1 MKYSLL
7 FSKTQKETP
16 KDEISNN
23 AILLFRAGYIYK
35 EMAGAYAYLPLGLR
49 VLEKIKNIVREEMNK
64 IGGQEIL
71 MTTLQRK
78 ELWEVTNRWDDKN
91 VDVWFKSM
99 LKNGTEVGFGWSH
112 EEPISDMMKNYI
124 KSYRDLPVYVYQ
136 FQTKLRNELR
146 AKSGVM
152 RGREFLMNDMYS
164 FTKTEEDHNKFY
176 NSAIEAYHQVFKRL
190 GLGKDTFLTFASG
203 GAFTQFSHEFQTIT
217 EAGEDIIYL
226 DREKRIGIN
235 EEVYTPEVVS
245 QLGVNGENLERV
257 KTAEVGNIFSFG
269 AAKSNQLELMFN
281 SSEGIK
287 PVILGSYGI
296 GVSRLMGVIAE
307 KFSDKKGLVWPESI
321 APFKV
326 HLTALNMDDDAT
338 ANFADT
344 VYKKLLENKIE
355 VLFDDRV
362 GVSAGEKLA
371 DADLIGIPV
380 RLVISARNQTQIEY
394 KVRNS
399 ENVELFS
406 LEELLNK
413 TAV

>member
-16 KDEISNN
+16 KDEVSNN

-176 NSAIEAYHQVFKRL
+176 NSAIVAYHEVFKRL
-190 GLGKDTFLTFASG
+190 GIGKDTFLTFASG

-326 HLTALNMDDDAT
+326 HLTALNMDDEAT

-344 VYKKLLENKIE
+344 VYKKLLENKVE
-355 VLFDDRV
+355 VLLDDRI

>member
-16 KDEISNN
+16 KDEVSNN

-49 VLEKIKNIVREEMNK
+49 VLKKIKTIVREEMNK

-91 VDVWFKSM
+91 VDVWFKSK

-112 EEPISDMMKNYI
+112 EEPISVMMKNYI

-146 AKSGVM
+146 SKSGVM

-176 NSAIEAYHQVFKRL
+176 NLAIEAYLEVFKRL
-190 GLGKDTFLTFASG
+190 GLGNDTFLTFASG

-217 EAGEDIIYL
+217 EAGEDVIYL
-226 DREKRIGIN
+226 DREKKIGIN
-235 EEVYTPEVVS
+235 EEVYTQEVIS
-245 QLGVNGENLERV
+245 QLGVSTENLEKV

-269 AAKSNQLELMFN
+269 AAKSDQLDLMFN
-281 SSEGIK
+281 STEGIK

-296 GVSRLMGVIAE
+296 GVSRLVGVIAE
-307 KFSDKKGLVWPESI
+307 KYSDKKGLVWPENI

-326 HLTALNMDDDAT
+326 HLVALNMDDSKTTDY
-338 ANFADT
+338 ADM
-344 VYKKLLENKIE
+344 VYKKLLENKVE
-355 VLFDDRV
+355 VLFDDRI
-362 GVSAGEKLA
+362 GVSAGEKLS
-371 DADLIGIPV
+371 DADLIGIPI
-380 RLVISARNQTQIEY
+380 RLVISTRNQTQIEY
-394 KVRNS
+394 KIRSS
-399 ENVELFS
+399 ENVELLT
-406 LEELLNK
+406 LEELLK
-413 TAV
+413 KISV